1 MTSINDVAKLA
12 GVSIATVSRYINTPD
27 RVRDITSAKV
37 KKAIAATG
45 YSPNALAQNFRRGT
59 TREVVVVVPSIGIP
73 FFESVMEGIWRVAK
87 THNYHIVIRE
97 THHNT
102 VEFDAFT
109 RMLLSKQAD
118 GIILLAS
125 LSPFRETPIDQS
137 NQKQPPIILSLENAA
152 PELRDFPSVR
162 IDNITAAK
170 DATNHLIGLGHRKIA
185 FMYGRPH
192 ENSTLTESRELG
204 FRQAMADAHLAVEPL
219 WVRDGGMSIDGARMV
234 ARDLLALD
242 QLPTAIFCAN
252 DEMALGAIHEF
263 KSAGWAVPDDISV
276 VGFDDIR
283 FAEVADP
290 PLTTIAQPAQAI
302 GERTMQR
309 LCEAMEGEDIGC
321 CAEIVPHQLVIRNST
336 APPKA
341 KDDKA

>member
-1 MTSINDVAKLA
+1 
-12 GVSIATVSRYINTPD
+12 
-27 RVRDITSAKV
+27 
-37 KKAIAATG
+37 
-45 YSPNALAQNFRRGT
+45 
-59 TREVVVVVPSIGIP
+59 
-73 FFESVMEGIWRVAK
+73 
-87 THNYHIVIRE
+87 
-97 THHNT
+97 
-102 VEFDAFT
+102 
-109 RMLLSKQAD
+109 
-118 GIILLAS
+118 
-125 LSPFRETPIDQS
+125 
-137 NQKQPPIILSLENAA
+137 
-152 PELRDFPSVR
+152 
-162 IDNITAAK
+162 
-170 DATNHLIGLGHRKIA
+170 
-185 FMYGRPH
+185 
-192 ENSTLTESRELG
+192 
-204 FRQAMADAHLAVEPL
+204 MADAHLAVEPL